1 MTFPDIMIPPGVLLI
16 LGAAILPMV
25 PRQLRSS
32 VFLVFPLAALL
43 VVSAL
48 PDGYTLSVRFLNLTI
63 TPIHVDALSRVFGV
77 IFALICLAGGVYAF
91 HLKDT
96 GQQVAALLY
105 AGSAI
110 GVTFAGD
117 YFTMIVF
124 WEVMALSST
133 YLVWARRTREAT
145 TAGMRYLLVHLF
157 GGSLLLG
164 GIIVHASSVG
174 GLEIEQLTDQSS
186 LGAWLILAGVALNAA
201 VPPLNA
207 WLPDAYPKSTVTGS
221 VFLSAFTTKTSVYV
235 LARIFP
241 GWEILLVLGVIM
253 TLYGVVFA
261 VLSNDIRGI
270 LSYHI
275 ISQVGFMVAGVG
287 VGTEM
292 AINGS
297 VAHAYS
303 HILYKALLFM
313 GAGMVLQMTGKT
325 KLTELGGLYRSMPA
339 VFWLYLV
346 GAFSISGIP
355 LFNGFISK
363 SMVVAAA
370 GEAGFSWSE
379 KLLHLASVGTFL
391 SITLKLAYGTWFGE
405 KKEISVQPAPW
416 NMYAGMGILAFLCT
430 LYGVLPSL
438 LYHMLPYAVE
448 YQPYTVPHIIEV
460 VEMVLLTFAA
470 FWMLRSKLEAKE
482 EILLDTDWFYRR
494 PARFVSRVVVDGV
507 GSIFDKAEEWLQK
520 GAATLAFISRNP
532 TRLFLKEIDRQRM
545 PLEDFNPNVARQ
557 PMLVVIGL
565 VLLCFSVIA
574 FLGLVY

>member
-1 MTFPDIMIPPGVLLI
+1 MFPDIMIPPGVLLI
-16 LGAAILPMV
+16 LGAMVLPV
-25 PRQLRSS
+25 IPRHLRSS
-32 VFLVFPLAALL
+32 LFLVFPLAGLL
-43 VVSAL
+43 VISAL
-48 PDGYTLSVRFLNLTI
+48 PNGYALSISFLNLTL
-63 TPIHVDALSRVFGV
+63 TPIHVDALSKVFGV
-77 IFALICLAGGVYAF
+77 VFALICLAGGVYAF

-124 WEVMALSST
+124 WEAMALGST
-133 YLVWARRTREAT
+133 YLVWARKTPEAQ

-164 GIIVHASSVG
+164 GIIMHASSAG
-174 GLEIEQLTDQSS
+174 TLGIEQLTDQSS
-186 LGAWLILAGVALNAA
+186 PGAWLILAGVALNAA

-241 GWEILLVLGVIM
+241 GWEVLLVLGVVM

-270 LSYHI
+270 LSYHV
-275 ISQVGFMVAGVG
+275 ISQVGFMVAGIG

-325 KLTELGGLYRSMPA
+325 KLTELGGLYGSMPA

-363 SMVVAAA
+363 SMVVAAG

-405 KKEISVQPAPW
+405 KKEIVVQPAPW
-416 NMYAGMGILAFLCT
+416 NMYVGMGTLALLCT
-430 LYGVLPSL
+430 LYGVVPSL
-438 LYHMLPYAVE
+438 LYQMLPFVVE
-448 YQPYTVPHIIEV
+448 YEPYTVPHVVEV
-460 VEMVLLTFAA
+460 VEMVLLAFVA
-470 FWMLRSKLEAKE
+470 FWLLRSKLEAKAGV
-482 EILLDTDWFYRR
+482 LLDTDWFYRR
-494 PARFVSRVVVDGV
+494 PAGFVAGVVVDGV
-507 GSIFDKAEEWLQK
+507 GSIFDRVEEWGQK
-520 GAATLAFISRNP
+520 GAATLALISRNP
-532 TRLFLKEIDRQRM
+532 LRLFFNEIDKQTM
-545 PLEDFNPNVARQ
+545 PLEDFNPNAARQ

-574 FLGLVY
+574 LLGLMR